1 MRKTLCFVL
10 VAVLALGLFAPLAK
24 ADAGTIVLEG
34 GVNTVETWYG
44 SHENDSLNV
53 QTDYPYDVVGTV
65 YIDPATAEEVDIRIY
80 ALEDS
85 LPSLSRGTLIE
96 PAKYVDGY
104 WEFRINPDVNGVSE
118 TFVHQNVSSFPGNY
132 VRVSAKASSQ
142 VDWHNWE
149 ANISNGLSLQG
160 GVNTDEGWNSAQE
173 GNALNIVT
181 PSAYDIVATI
191 YISAA
196 DPKEVDIR
204 IYALSDSIPT
214 LSRGTLIEPAKYLDG
229 FWEFRISPDDQGVG
243 EAVVHQNVTSFPG
256 AHVVVE
262 AKLVSRI
269 TLHTWKA
276 DISNGLVVNF
286 PVYLPLIIK

>member
-1 MRKTLCFVL
+1 MKTLCFVL
-10 VAVLALGLFAPLAK
+10 VSVLALGLFAPLAK

-44 SHENDSLNV
+44 AHENDSLNI

-65 YIDPATAEEVDIRIY
+65 YIDPAAAEEVDIRIY

-96 PAKYVDGY
+96 LAKYVDGY

-118 TFVHQNVSSFPGNY
+118 AFIHQNVSSFPGNY
-132 VRVSAKASSQ
+132 VRVSAKALSQ
-142 VDWHNWE
+142 ADWHNWE
-149 ANISNGLSLQG
+149 ANISNGLLLQG
-160 GVNTDEGWNSAQE
+160 GINTGDGWIGAQE
-173 GNALNIVT
+173 GDTLNIVT
-181 PSAYDIVATI
+181 QYAYDIVATT
-191 YISAA
+191 YTSKT

-214 LSRGTLIEPAKYLDG
+214 LSRGTPIEPAKYLDG
-229 FWEFRISPDDQGVG
+229 FWEFRLNPDDQGVG
-243 EAVVHQNVTSFPG
+243 EAVVHQNVTSISG
-256 AHVVVE
+256 KQVVVE

-276 DISNGLVVNF
+276 DVSNGLVVIF
-286 PVYLPLIIK
+286 SSYLPLIIK